1 MWWRRRGITE
11 EITLS
16 SQRTLHGGGF
26 YYGRVNAW
34 FLDADSLHIAWEG
47 FDFFKFVM
55 YYGLAEIQ
63 E

>member
-1 MWWRRRGITE
+1 
-11 EITLS
+11 
-16 SQRTLHGGGF
+16 
-26 YYGRVNAW
+26 VNAW